1 MGGANTRDD
10 DPRAYP
16 RINVRGVT
24 AELVLADS
32 KRLTVDVDD
41 ISPDGIQIR
50 CDVNAAK
57 QLHPSDKTS
66 PEDVPPLFVKIG
78 LPLPGGVSDLLTES
92 RIIHFAIMSG
102 GDDVAFGLKF
112 LKFVGTGK
120 QDLDRFIAQA
130 LEPGSEA

>member
-16 RINVRGVT
+16 RIKVRDAT

-32 KRLTVDVDD
+32 KRLTVGVHD

-120 QDLDRFIAQA
+120 QDLDRFIAQE